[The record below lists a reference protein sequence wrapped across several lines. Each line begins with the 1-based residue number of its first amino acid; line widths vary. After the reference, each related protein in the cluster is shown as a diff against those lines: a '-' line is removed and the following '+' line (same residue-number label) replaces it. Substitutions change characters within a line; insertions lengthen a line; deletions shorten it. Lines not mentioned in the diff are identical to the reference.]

1 MQGKFRTAIFG
12 YSKKQV
18 DTQLARMAREQEDA
32 LALRNDRF
40 IEIRDKYNIVCNEL
54 AEYRR
59 KEQEISSALIKA
71 HTMATE
77 IVREGERDAESEKQR
92 LADEIKQLDRM
103 AHALYSRIENAI
115 LISKECVEGF
125 EQDLN
130 ELITRKEAFLKSTY
144 GFDKESTADKDWKMS
159 V

>member
-1 MQGKFRTAIFG
+1 MQEKFRTVLFG

-18 DTQLARMAREQEDA
+18 EARLARISREHEDA

-54 AEYRR
+54 ADFRR
-59 KEQEISSALIKA
+59 HEQEISAALIKA
-71 HTMATE
+71 HTMASE
-77 IVREGERDAESEKQR
+77 IVKEGERDAESEKQR
-92 LADEIKQLDRM
+92 LSDEIRQLDCAAR
-103 AHALYSRIENAI
+103 ALYARIENAI
-115 LISKECVEGF
+115 MMTRDCVQGF

-130 ELITRKEAFLKSTY
+130 DLLARKDSFLKSTY
-144 GFDKESTADKDWKMS
+144 GFERENPADKDWKMS